1 MARNNRSDAEYEI
14 GGLSKG
20 IKVLEA
26 LEGTAFE
33 PVGIR
38 TVIERTDLPRD
49 IVTRALKTLRLLGYA
64 IETPDKKWTIGKRF
78 VRFAQRASKSREF

>member
-26 LEGTAFE
+26 LEGK
-33 PVGIR
+33 PVPIE
-38 TVIERTDLPRD
+38 TVITRTEFSYD
-49 IVTRALKTLRLLGYA
+49 VTMRTLKTLRLNGWALQLDDG
-64 IETPDKKWTIGKRF
+64 KWTYGRRLI
-78 VRFAQRASKSREF
+78 RFAGSVAKQAL